1 MHGRVPGKLVMEPI
15 MSEAMEQPDCRSCG
29 APLSDT
35 VLDLGAQPLAN
46 KLLDSL
52 DEAEHELRFPLQ
64 LKVCPSCSLMQ
75 LGHTVPPDALFSE
88 YLYFSSVSDAMLR
101 HARSA
106 AENHK
111 RDYALGE
118 KSFVVEIA
126 SNDGYLLK
134 NFVQAGIPCLGVEP
148 ARNIAEVAE
157 ASGIPTLREFFTA
170 DVARKLRA
178 ERGPVDLILGNNV
191 FAHVPNTNDFVK
203 GLSHLLAARGR
214 VILEFPWAQELIKKL
229 EFDTIYHEHFF
240 YFHAQA
246 LVPLFSRHGL
256 EMVRID
262 RLPIHGGSL
271 RVHVAHRGA
280 AAPDF
285 SVGQV
290 LADEKSA
297 GVGTSEYYTAF
308 GGMVEM
314 LKSELAAEIAAVKQS
329 GRRLAAYGASAK
341 GSTLLNYCGVGRNE
355 CDFVADRSVHKQGKF
370 TPGTHLPIFNASS
383 LKEKSPDVT
392 LLLAWNFAEEIVA
405 QQTTYLASGG
415 RFLVPVP
422 RPHYLP

>member
-1 MHGRVPGKLVMEPI
+1 
-15 MSEAMEQPDCRSCG
+15 MSQAIEQPDCRSCG
-29 APLSDT
+29 APLSGT

-52 DEAEHELRFPLQ
+52 DEAGQELRFPLQ

-75 LGHTVPPDALFSE
+75 LGHTVPPDAMFSE
-88 YLYFSSVSDAMLR
+88 YLYFSSVSDAMLK

-106 AENHK
+106 AENHI
-111 RDYALGE
+111 RDYALGGT
-118 KSFVVEIA
+118 SFVVEVA
-126 SNDGYLLK
+126 SNDGYLLR

-148 ARNIAEVAE
+148 ARNIAEAAE

-170 DVARKLRA
+170 DAARKIRE
-178 ERGPVDLILGNNV
+178 ERGPADLILGNNV
-191 FAHVPNTNDFVK
+191 FAHVPNTNDFVQ
-203 GLSHLLAARGR
+203 GLSHLLSPRGR
-214 VILEFPWAQELIKKL
+214 AILEFPWAQEMVKKL

-246 LVPLFSRHGL
+246 LVPLFARHGL

-280 AAPDF
+280 AVPDA
-285 SVGQV
+285 SVEQV
-290 LADEKSA
+290 LAEEKSA
-297 GVGTSEYYTAF
+297 GVGTSEYYAGF
-308 GGMVEM
+308 GGKVEK

-329 GRRLAAYGASAK
+329 GKRLAAYGASAK
-341 GSTLLNYCGVGRNE
+341 GSTLLNYCGVGRSE
-355 CDFVADRSVHKQGKF
+355 CDFVADRSPHKQGKF
-370 TPGTHLPIFNASS
+370 TPGTHLPIFAASS
-383 LKEKSPDVT
+383 LEEQSPDVT
-392 LLLAWNFAEEIVA
+392 LLLTWNFADEIVA
-405 QQTTYLASGG
+405 QQAAYLRSGG